1 MPDFFGDEYY
11 ETARNA
17 LRRVDGMALSDL
29 LAGRVFNVLFR
40 KVFAAELEPRS
51 HDMVDDVRAYT
62 QGILQK
68 LFEGA
73 CKAYP
78 ALLNEVKTSLVEEFM
93 DLKAE
98 QTADAVS
105 NVVKA
110 ELGWVFT
117 QDRAYTTTIANVR
130 DMVRKVRLS
139 EAASKATTADG
150 VESLPDSATAVG
162 DVPEAFIKKMIASTK
177 AKDQDIRNLQ
187 VCIIGPPPCLRSH
200 HHTVLSPGCLTIM
213 LLCVFFVAKQAQNVP
228 KVYFL
233 HGHYVVVVIFRK
245 TIS

>member
-51 HDMVDDVRAYT
+51 HDMVDDVRTYM
-62 QGILQK
+62 QSILQK
-68 LFEGA
+68 LFEDA

-93 DLKAE
+93 DFKAE

-139 EAASKATTADG
+139 EAASKATAEAG
-150 VESLPDSATAVG
+150 VESSPDSATAVG
-162 DVPEAFIKKMIASTK
+162 EVPEAFIKKMITSTK

-187 VCIIGPPPCLRSH
+187 VYSIGSLPCSRSQY
-200 HHTVLSPGCLTIM
+200 HTVLSPGCLTTM
-213 LLCVFFVAKQAQNVP
+213 LLPLSFVAKQAHNVTQ
-228 KVYFL
+228 VYF
-233 HGHYVVVVIFRK
+233 
-245 TIS
+245 